1 MMIKYL
7 SLFLFTGL
15 TFGKNLDVKTVS
27 YFEKNKLSIN
37 EKSEFNWRLFRNVK
51 SWYPT
56 IGHDNMISIEEF
68 FAITRSTKER
78 QLFSQ
83 NKKII
88 KKNIAL
94 SALSSS
100 VGLTLI
106 IAPQTGYWG
115 VYVGL
120 GPLIVGQ
127 WLIIKANKII
137 AEPIISFDEAKNI
150 ADDFNKRLLFK
161 NR

>member
-1 MMIKYL
+1 MIKYL

-115 VYVGL
+115 V
-120 GPLIVGQ
+120 
-127 WLIIKANKII
+127 
-137 AEPIISFDEAKNI
+137 
-150 ADDFNKRLLFK
+150 
-161 NR
+161 

>member
-1 MMIKYL
+1 MIKYL
-7 SLFLFTGL
+7 SLLMFTNL
-15 TFGKNLDVKTVS
+15 AFGKNLDEKTVS
-27 YFEKNKLSIN
+27 YYEKNKLSII

-56 IGHDNMISIEEF
+56 TGNNNMISIEDF
-68 FAITRSTKER
+68 FVITNSMKER

-83 NKKII
+83 KKKII
-88 KKNIAL
+88 IRNITL

-100 VGLTLI
+100 IGLTLI

-115 VYVGL
+115 VYIGL
-120 GPLIVGQ
+120 GPLIAGQ
-127 WLIIKANKII
+127 WLMVKTNKII

-161 NR
+161 NK